1 MKNKSLDKIIMGMCL
16 GDKILLFNYV
26 MIVSIISGLILSF
39 NKIANIKAY
48 IIYIFITLILSLINN
63 ILLTIKNR

>member
-1 MKNKSLDKIIMGMCL
+1 MKNKKIDKLIINMCL
-16 GDKILLFNYV
+16 GDKIILINYV

-39 NKIANIKAY
+39 NKIANMKAY